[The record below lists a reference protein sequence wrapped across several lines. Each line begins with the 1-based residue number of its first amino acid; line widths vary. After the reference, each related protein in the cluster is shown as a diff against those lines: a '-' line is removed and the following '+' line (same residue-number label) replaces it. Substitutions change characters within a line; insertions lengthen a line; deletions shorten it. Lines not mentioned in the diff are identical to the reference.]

1 MKYLFFDTETTGL
14 PTYFEAPVTLSE
26 NWPRMVQIAW
36 MIFDKNGHLLKKESH
51 IIKPEGYGIP
61 EEVSKIH
68 RITTERANKEGKDL
82 REILQKF
89 SHSVLSSDLI
99 IAHNMHF
106 DEKIV
111 GAEFHRKHM
120 PQMLD
125 KKNKFCT
132 MLSSIKF
139 CEIPNQYGFKWPKLS
154 ELHQKLFNEGFV
166 DEHDAGADVAACARC
181 FFEMKKL
188 NLI

>member
-1 MKYLFFDTETTGL
+1 MYLFFDTETTGL
-14 PTYFEAPVTLSE
+14 PTYYDAPITLSD

-36 MIFDKNGHLLKKESH
+36 IIFDKNGTLIKKESH

-61 EEVSKIH
+61 VEASKIH

-82 REILQKF
+82 KKILQKF
-89 SHSVLSSDLI
+89 SRDVIISDLI
-99 IAHNMHF
+99 IAHNMRF

-125 KKNKFCT
+125 KKNRFCT
-132 MLSSIKF
+132 MLSSTKF
-139 CEIPNQYGFKWPKLS
+139 CQIPSEYGNKWPKLS
-154 ELHQKLFNEGFV
+154 ELHKILFNKEFV
-166 DEHDAGADVAACARC
+166 DEHDAGADAAACARC
-181 FFEMKKL
+181 FFELKKL
-188 NLI
+188 EVI